1 MKASYIINPPLAPY
15 YILGA
20 FCFSARLLYVAAYW
34 GGDIFSA
41 FAVTIV
47 VAVTLSVTV

>member
-20 FCFSARLLYVAAYW
+20 FCFSARLLYVTAYW
-34 GGDIFSA
+34 SGGIFSA
-41 FAVTIV
+41 FSVTIV